1 LFILEKPA
9 KEFHGWYDQF
19 HKRRPET
26 MKHIPSDKYN
36 VAWFT
41 LAECV
46 SRGEKVR
53 AMSLYRLLAHSIE
66 DQAFISQLKGDLLRA
81 FQDKDSIE
89 LYQEAAELY
98 EKDNRLLEAVAVYEH
113 LILLEPTRDRYLKSL
128 IKLYK
133 QLSISSKVATFLE
146 RLFDYALEQY
156 NSDDARDALN
166 QLDNIEDAAEHINLH
181 ERFIRLLLKQKEPSK
196 ELIIKHGKKVIDALI
211 TADETSLQKFLTT
224 VDAMN
229 GDCYLELCKYL
240 EDSQK

>member
-1 LFILEKPA
+1 
-9 KEFHGWYDQF
+9 
-19 HKRRPET
+19 

-66 DQAFISQLKGDLLRA
+66 DQAFTSQLKGDLLRA
-81 FQDKDSIE
+81 FQDKDSID

-113 LILLEPTRDRYLKSL
+113 LIVLEPTKNRYLKSL

-133 QLSISSKVATFLE
+133 QLSISSKVVTFLE
-146 RLFDYALEQY
+146 RFFDYALEQH
-156 NSDDARDALN
+156 NCDDACDALY
-166 QLDNIEDAAEHINLH
+166 QLDNIEDAVEHINLH
-181 ERFIRLLLKQKEPSK
+181 ERFIRLLLRQKEPSK
-196 ELIIKHGKKVIDALI
+196 ALIVKHGKKVIDAFI
-211 TADETSLQKFLTT
+211 ISGNESSLQKFLAT

-229 GDCYLELCKYL
+229 GDCYLELCEYL
-240 EDSQK
+240 EDSQT

>member
-1 LFILEKPA
+1 
-9 KEFHGWYDQF
+9 
-19 HKRRPET
+19 

-156 NSDDARDALN
+156 NSDDACDALN

-181 ERFIRLLLKQKEPSK
+181 ECFIRLLLKQKEPSK

-229 GDCYLELCKYL
+229 GDCYLELCEYL

>member
-1 LFILEKPA
+1 
-9 KEFHGWYDQF
+9 
-19 HKRRPET
+19 

-81 FQDKDSIE
+81 FQDKESIE

-113 LILLEPTRDRYLKSL
+113 LVTLEPKKTRYLKSL

-133 QLSISSKVATFLE
+133 LLSITSKVATFLE
-146 RLFDYALEQY
+146 RLFDSSTEQNDCDGACDALE
-156 NSDDARDALN
+156 
-166 QLDNIEDAAEHINLH
+166 QLDNIKDAAEHVDLH
-181 ERFIRLLLKQKEPSK
+181 QRVIRLLLKQKEPSK
-196 ELIIKHGKKVIDALI
+196 ELIVKHGKKVIDVLA
-211 TADETSLQKFLTT
+211 TSDNETSLQKFLTT
-224 VDAMN
+224 IDAMN
-229 GDCYLELCKYL
+229 GDCYLELCEYL
-240 EDSQK
+240 ENSTK